1 MVEDATSPDPS
12 PFVITANGSVVAG
25 YTTTV
30 NAGGA
35 VNPKLEVLGT
45 TDSLSTIAAGRWSAD
60 VNPSSYYLMKSRNG
74 TIGGNTVLQLNDD
87 IGQIVSVGDDGTTFI
102 EGSSVTTSVDGTPG
116 TSAMPSRYSIA
127 TTRGGLFTISTVV
140 RSVNIV
146 TLTATAPINAVAG
159 DIILVAGVAD
169 TGFNGTFTVSTVAGA
184 VITYAQ
190 TAANASSSGG
200 TVTVQVTA
208 STENVRVDSWG
219 RVGIGSTSLT
229 GYAVRLGATVGGA
242 TTSYG
247 LYSGNTHDATSTT
260 AVNNITSQPNTA
272 AATFTVTSL
281 RYFYATKGTFG
292 VGSTVTNQY
301 GFAVAN
307 TLTGATNNYAFH
319 GALAI
324 ATGTYN
330 LYMAGTADNF
340 FGGKLTIADTTRT
353 AVAAFSTTSPTNF
366 YSGNATVTDGATAA
380 STTVTNAPVNSFDNP
395 AIAATNTAVTYT
407 NAMTLYV
414 DGAPTAGT
422 NVTITN
428 PYAVYVTSGA
438 SYFGGS
444 ITTNTTAYV
453 TTTAGIGTAPT
464 ASNVLE
470 LGVGSST
477 VAPLKFNASANLLAT
492 PVAGTFEYD
501 GNAWYSTDD
510 VTGGRGFIP
519 SVHYF
524 RLSADGAAAGPTIAN
539 YFGATSGVNLDT
551 SIYYEVEANLYFL
564 KTTAGTL
571 TFTLTFSN
579 APVFC
584 DANYVGTP
592 VGGVG
597 TVGAPQTAA
606 LSKSVLAASA
616 LPVTGSL
623 TTAVDHQY
631 TIKAI
636 FQANATS
643 GGTFNLQITS
653 SAGTVTPRTGSYY
666 KLTRLPS
673 ANSGAFA

>member
-1 MVEDATSPDPS
+1 
-12 PFVITANGSVVAG
+12 
-25 YTTTV
+25 
-30 NAGGA
+30 
-35 VNPKLEVLGT
+35 
-45 TDSLSTIAAGRWSAD
+45 
-60 VNPSSYYLMKSRNG
+60 
-74 TIGGNTVLQLNDD
+74 
-87 IGQIVSVGDDGTTFI
+87 
-102 EGSSVTTSVDGTPG
+102 
-116 TSAMPSRYSIA
+116 
-127 TTRGGLFTISTVV
+127 
-140 RSVNIV
+140 
-146 TLTATAPINAVAG
+146 
-159 DIILVAGVAD
+159 
-169 TGFNGTFTVSTVAGA
+169 
-184 VITYAQ
+184 
-190 TAANASSSGG
+190 
-200 TVTVQVTA
+200 
-208 STENVRVDSWG
+208 
-219 RVGIGSTSLT
+219 
-229 GYAVRLGATVGGA
+229 
-242 TTSYG
+242 
-247 LYSGNTHDATSTT
+247 
-260 AVNNITSQPNTA
+260 
-272 AATFTVTSL
+272 
-281 RYFYATKGTFG
+281 
-292 VGSTVTNQY
+292 
-301 GFAVAN
+301 
-307 TLTGATNNYAFH
+307 
-319 GALAI
+319 
-324 ATGTYN
+324 
-330 LYMAGTADNF
+330 
-340 FGGKLTIADTTRT
+340 
-353 AVAAFSTTSPTNF
+353 
-366 YSGNATVTDGATAA
+366 
-380 STTVTNAPVNSFDNP
+380 
-395 AIAATNTAVTYT
+395 
-407 NAMTLYV
+407 
-414 DGAPTAGT
+414 
-422 NVTITN
+422 
-428 PYAVYVTSGA
+428 
-438 SYFGGS
+438 
-444 ITTNTTAYV
+444 
-453 TTTAGIGTAPT
+453 
-464 ASNVLE
+464 
-470 LGVGSST
+470 
-477 VAPLKFNASANLLAT
+477 LKFNASANLLAT

-606 LSKSVLAASA
+606 LSKSTAAASA